1 LHSSRNR
8 CFDEPDIFGL
18 NSSQIFSK
26 TSDASSHSK
35 QQEEDIQDRSSI
47 NLRTLRTLNED
58 SRIAVRTHKTKERLR
73 THCLASV
80 VQKLARPAPA
90 EEPKEEEEEAEAED
104 EGSPV
109 NSPPGSPAEESDAP
123 IVLRL
128 KRPGSSAPSE
138 PEPFTCSECGKSF
151 ASAHALGGHKGS
163 HRNREVSGG
172 GIVGG
177 LVRLASGVG
186 VLRELSVVQDLL

>member
-1 LHSSRNR
+1 
-8 CFDEPDIFGL
+8 
-18 NSSQIFSK
+18 
-26 TSDASSHSK
+26 
-35 QQEEDIQDRSSI
+35 
-47 NLRTLRTLNED
+47 
-58 SRIAVRTHKTKERLR
+58 V
-73 THCLASV
+73 ASV
-80 VQKLARPAPA
+80 VQKLPGPAPA
-90 EEPKEEEEEAEAED
+90 EEPKEEEEEEAEAED
-104 EGSPV
+104 EGSPE

-172 GIVGG
+172 VIAGG
-177 LVRLASGVG
+177 LV
-186 VLRELSVVQDLL
+186 